1 MIKNNNKSQKEI
13 PIAPDISKH
22 KKKKEKKDKTPWNK
36 HKHKYSIV
44 LLECANSID
53 GTILNKCPSKVCT
66 ICGRVDSAVKD
77 GKYYVSKP
85 LTYLPFFLYEKE
97 LSEEALKLPVW
108 HMDNWLDKQAK
119 EGPLQCSEKR
129 VIGK

>member
-44 LLECANSID
+44 LLEYANSID

-66 ICGRVDSAVKD
+66 ICGRVDSTAND
-77 GKYYVSKP
+77 EKYYVSRP
-85 LTYLPFFLYEKE
+85 LTYLPFKRKRVHYNVQKKE
-97 LSEEALKLPVW
+97 LLGSNKILWELW
-108 HMDNWLDKQAK
+108 HICKM
-119 EGPLQCSEKR
+119 
-129 VIGK
+129 